1 MKLNEK
7 LNEKNEK
14 VFLKLRDGIT
24 TVCNI
29 RRICEITMFQI
40 VCLRF
45 SCYLTV
51 FVDSNQSGI
60 LIYKYFVT

>member
-1 MKLNEK
+1 MK
-7 LNEKNEK
+7 KNEK

-40 VCLRF
+40 VVRLRF